1 MRPHREVASPNHGPR
16 PSGSAIDMLILHYT
30 GMPDAAG
37 ALERLCDPETRV
49 SAHYLVDRDGT
60 VTALVPE
67 ERRAWHAGVA
77 SWRGATDIND
87 RSIGIELV
95 NPGHQWGYLPFPP
108 EQMSVLAELC
118 RGIIS
123 RYAIDPGRILGHSD
137 VAPARKSDPGE
148 LFDWRGLARAGIG
161 WWPDP
166 VPVPRD
172 WRPLPLAGLRAALR
186 LIGYDCPDDG
196 GRETDRA
203 VVRAFQCHW
212 LPDRL
217 SGRIDRDTAHRIV
230 QLAGLA
236 ERT

>member
-1 MRPHREVASPNHGPR
+1 MKPHREVPSPNHGPR
-16 PSGSAIDMLILHYT
+16 PSGSVIDMLILHYT

-37 ALERLCDPETRV
+37 ALERLCDPESRV

-60 VTALVPE
+60 VTALVAE

-77 SWRGATDIND
+77 SWCGATDIND

-95 NPGHQWGYLPFPP
+95 NPGHRWGYLPFPP

-118 RGIIS
+118 RGIVS
-123 RYAIDPGRILGHSD
+123 RHAIDPGRVLGHSD

-148 LFDWRGLARAGIG
+148 LFDWRGLALAGIG

-166 VPVPRD
+166 DPVPRD
-172 WRPLPLAGLRAALR
+172 WRPLPRAGVRAALR
-186 LIGYDCPDDG
+186 RIGYDCPDDG

-203 VVRAFQCHW
+203 VVRAFQSHW
-212 LPDRL
+212 LPGRV

>member
-1 MRPHREVASPNHGPR
+1 MRAHREVTSPNHGPR
-16 PSGSAIDMLILHYT
+16 PSGCVIDMLILHYT

-37 ALERLCDPETRV
+37 ALERLCDPEARV

-87 RSIGIELV
+87 RSVGIELV
-95 NPGHQWGYLPFPP
+95 NPGHQRGYLPFPP
-108 EQMSVLAELC
+108 EQMSVLVELC

-123 RYAIDPGRILGHSD
+123 RHAIDPGHVLGHSD

-166 VPVPRD
+166 VPVPLD

-196 GRETDRA
+196 GSETDHA
-203 VVRAFQCHW
+203 VVRAFQSHW
-212 LPDRL
+212 LPGQV
-217 SGRIDRDTAHRIV
+217 SGKIDRGTAHRIV
-230 QLAGLA
+230 QLAGLLD
-236 ERT
+236 RT